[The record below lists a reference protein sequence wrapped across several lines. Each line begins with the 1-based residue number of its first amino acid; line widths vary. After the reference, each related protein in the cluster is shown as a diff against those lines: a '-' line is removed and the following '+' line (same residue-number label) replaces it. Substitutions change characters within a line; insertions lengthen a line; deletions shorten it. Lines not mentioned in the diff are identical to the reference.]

1 MKTKSGYG
9 PILGL
14 PNAGKSTLM
23 NSILGERLSIITN
36 KPQTTRKR
44 ITGIYSD
51 EKSQIIFLDTPGI
64 LEPTYLLQE
73 KMMDFVSGSIK
84 DADLLILIIDIS
96 YDKKGHKLFSNK
108 TVDEILK
115 NVRKKKLL
123 IINKIDLSN
132 ENEIKNIIEHLE
144 NMNLFESVIPISAS
158 NSFNIDALKEKI
170 IELLPE
176 GPKYY
181 PDDQLSDENERFFV
195 TEIIRE
201 KIFDLFKDEIPYSTE
216 VIIEEFKEREG
227 RKDFISA
234 SIIVERDSQKPIII
248 GNKGES
254 IKRIGKISREAIEA
268 FLGRE
273 VYLELYVKVREKW
286 RSNITQL
293 KSFGYH
299 SENE

>member
-1 MKTKSGYG
+1 MKFKSGYVT
-9 PILGL
+9 ILGL

-23 NSILGERLSIITN
+23 NSIIGERLSIITN

-44 ITGIYSD
+44 IMGIYSD

-64 LEPTYLLQE
+64 LEPSYLLQE
-73 KMMDFVSGSIK
+73 KMMEFVNSSIK
-84 DADLLILIIDIS
+84 DADILILMLDVS
-96 YDKKGHKLFSNK
+96 NDKKGEKLFSNK
-108 TVDEILK
+108 LVEEVIGYK
-115 NVRKKKLL
+115 RKKKIL

-132 ENEIKNIIEHLE
+132 ENELKSIIEKFDKME
-144 NMNLFESVIPISAS
+144 IFESVIPISAS
-158 NSFNIDALKEKI
+158 NSFNIEMLKERVT
-170 IELLPE
+170 ELLPV

-201 KIFDLFKDEIPYSTE
+201 KIFELFQDEVPYSTE
-216 VIIEEFKEREG
+216 VIIDEFKEREG
-227 RKDFISA
+227 RKDYISA

-254 IKRIGKISREAIEA
+254 IKRIGKNSRESIEA

-273 VYLELYVKVREKW
+273 VYLELFVKVKAKW
-286 RSNITQL
+286 RSNINQL
-293 KSFGYH
+293 KSFGYYT
-299 SENE
+299 ENE